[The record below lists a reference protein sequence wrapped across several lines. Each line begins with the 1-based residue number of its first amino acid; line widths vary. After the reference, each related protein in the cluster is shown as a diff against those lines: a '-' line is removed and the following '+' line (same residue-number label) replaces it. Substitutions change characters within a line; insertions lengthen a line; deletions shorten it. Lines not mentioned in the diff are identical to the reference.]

1 MFSLVKPRFKLLADV
16 HRDFHCF
23 NICNDYQSSAIKS
36 SENDAM
42 IELTWLIFI
51 KSNLM
56 QSIYPVI
63 LIKRHNF
70 VYGRSFF
77 YFIHIQRFNI
87 CTHQMYNIL
96 VVRIQNSVAISLG
109 VCLDKIHRNK

>member
-1 MFSLVKPRFKLLADV
+1 
-16 HRDFHCF
+16 
-23 NICNDYQSSAIKS
+23 
-36 SENDAM
+36 M

-70 VYGRSFF
+70 VYGHPFL

-87 CTHQMYNIL
+87 CTHQLYNI
-96 VVRIQNSVAISLG
+96 VCIQNSVAISLG
-109 VCLDKIHRNK
+109 VCLDKFHSNK